1 MSNISAQQDAYFGTV
16 DPADE
21 AMGLNLSTFNGL
33 KVTYGPATEVA
44 GTYGVKRCQVFAG
57 THHVG
62 DVEFTGLRYYV
73 LPLYSG
79 NKLVSTYSRDEMIE
93 LVAELARRAP
103 KNPKDCGWDCQGL
116 KH

>member
-1 MSNISAQQDAYFGTV
+1 MSNTTATTAALPI
-16 DPADE
+16 
-21 AMGLNLSTFNGL
+21 
-33 KVTYGPATEVA
+33 TYGPATEVA
-44 GTYGVKRCQVFAG
+44 GTYSVKRCQVFAG
-57 THHVG
+57 PHHIG

-79 NKLVSTYSRDEMIE
+79 NKLASTYSRDEMQE

-103 KNPKDCGWDCQGL
+103 KNPKDCGWDCQGR